1 MESSTD
7 LCFGGRK
14 MAAECCKAMH
24 TGARQRRNE
33 AFMAQ
38 SMRAGSR
45 MSRRDSSGEVGE

>member
-14 MAAECCKAMH
+14 MAAECCNAIH

-33 AFMAQ
+33 AFMAHLL
-38 SMRAGSR
+38 RADSR
-45 MSRRDSSGEVGE
+45 MDSPEGSGEVAA